1 MPTSSMLTAR
11 ATLTT
16 TMLTTPMVFAPNFLK
31 TSIKIIHNIM
41 LMLLILYFCTNASE
55 RKQANSLD
63 LSLIFYIII
72 EFIVLVVVSEGAM
85 NEIIYSFFI
94 TNMYLKYTFV
104 FFFVI
109 FFYIMLEYIKK

>member
-1 MPTSSMLTAR
+1 MSTAR

-41 LMLLILYFCTNASE
+41 LMLLILYFCTNASV

-63 LSLIFYIII
+63 LSLILYIII
-72 EFIVLVVVSEGAM
+72 EFIVLVVNYEGAI
-85 NEIIYSFFI
+85 NEVIYRQEI
-94 TNMYLKYTFV
+94 
-104 FFFVI
+104 
-109 FFYIMLEYIKK
+109 LEMVLLSILNLLQICI